1 MLRTLGLSGLKKETL
16 NMVTDLK
23 TILQIAEERGC
34 AIPAFNVYNMES
46 VMGVMEAAKETGA
59 PVIFQMYS
67 RLFDNPHAGF
77 VAPIIHEAIR
87 QLPTPAVFHL
97 DHGAGIPQLLWA
109 LRLGA
114 GGVMIDASTLPL
126 EENIEKT
133 REAVCLCANCN
144 VSVEG
149 ELGHVGAAR
158 DEKMSEFTD
167 VAEAERFVKETG
179 VAALAIMVGTAH
191 GRYKKAP
198 VLDIPRIR
206 AVREATGIPV
216 VLHGGSGVPDDQVRM
231 AIEAGVRKVNFGT
244 DLCYSFLDSV
254 FAVDRSIVALDMFMQ
269 APIKAVK
276 DFALSKIRLLGAD
289 REFS

>member
-1 MLRTLGLSGLKKETL
+1 MIA
-16 NMVTDLK
+16 DLK
-23 TILQIAEERGC
+23 TILKLADERGC

-46 VMGVMEAAKETGA
+46 VMGVMEAARETGS
-59 PVIFQMYS
+59 PVIFMMYS
-67 RLFDNPHAGF
+67 RLFDNPDAGF
-77 VAPIIHEAIR
+77 VAPMIHEAIR

-97 DHGAGIPQLLWA
+97 DHGAGIPEVMRA

-114 GGVMIDASTLPL
+114 SSVMIDASSLPL
-126 EENIEKT
+126 EQNIEIT
-133 REAVCLCANCN
+133 HRAVELSAECG
-144 VSVEG
+144 VPVEG
-149 ELGHVGAAR
+149 ELGHIGSTR

-167 VAEAERFVKETG
+167 VDEAKRFVRETG

-231 AIEAGVRKVNFGT
+231 AVEAGVRKVNFGT

-254 FAVDRSIVALDMFMQ
+254 CAVDRSIVALDLFMRE
-269 APIKAVK
+269 PVKAVK
-276 DFALSKIRLLGAD
+276 AFAISKIRLLGANTK
-289 REFS
+289 